1 MAVKFEKEGYTISI
15 QTNALSFSVHEVY
28 NVKNIM
34 IEKGGSDDPL

>member
-1 MAVKFEKEGYTISI
+1 MAIYHFVMLRKA
-15 QTNALSFSVHEVY
+15 NALSFSVHEVY